1 MIKDISE
8 KIIETDYDNLTEAL
22 TEIEY
27 DKKIGL
33 IIYYNETKYE
43 FLLNIKK
50 DVDELVCLSSSVLK
64 VDDLEK
70 FHKKPLFHRL
80 SWKFRQS
87 TILFND
93 PTRYV
98 NVDDDFTKDLQG
110 GWSVGTYDDY
120 FLRNIKDMILKITN
134 YFNISNENILFYGSS
149 MGGFTSLML
158 GTMVRGSMVLAD
170 LPQLYLLNFGH
181 FTNKVIKKL
190 YSEYSEE
197 ELSKVTYKFSF
208 MEMMKKENY
217 VPDAQIFISCRPYD
231 IDTQYLQFIGDL
243 YDIFNI
249 ENNENNIKLVIRPI
263 DNHQHMDKQDSID
276 YVNLRFDE
284 KKLRTDNSELKKSK
298 RYSRYLRRRF
308 DEKNL
313 EIEYLNNQSTFNKL
327 FGGFNSYVYLILKSI
342 SSHENIG
349 DNVKLYNLLKD
360 NELFDLGLYLKN
372 KNLKG
377 TKFYSRLNP
386 RLHYI
391 FFGIYEKIKINRILE
406 VQTSDKKQLLILL
419 SEIKK

>member
-1 MIKDISE
+1 
-8 KIIETDYDNLTEAL
+8 
-22 TEIEY
+22 
-27 DKKIGL
+27 
-33 IIYYNETKYE
+33 
-43 FLLNIKK
+43 
-50 DVDELVCLSSSVLK
+50 
-64 VDDLEK
+64 
-70 FHKKPLFHRL
+70 
-80 SWKFRQS
+80 
-87 TILFND
+87 
-93 PTRYV
+93 
-98 NVDDDFTKDLQG
+98 
-110 GWSVGTYDDY
+110 
-120 FLRNIKDMILKITN
+120 
-134 YFNISNENILFYGSS
+134 
-149 MGGFTSLML
+149 
-158 GTMVRGSMVLAD
+158 MVRGSMVLAD

-231 IDTQYLQFIGDL
+231 IDTQYLQFIGEL

-406 VQTSDKKQLLILL
+406 VQSSDKKQLLILL